1 MISQTRDVAR
11 TRQLFERL
19 ADVQGLLRLPD
30 VAITVYGPEAR
41 PLGWVGRPATLPI
54 GRITGSDALFLAESS
69 LGLRLTRVAPV
80 DDLQDSGRRV
90 ATLVAEAPLPRTSR
104 PPQDPTSFVIETSVV
119 PVPLRLGFE
128 AAGAAGVDGAI
139 VVEGPGGDPLAVVDV
154 PADDIGAARAQR
166 RRSLLALELAVLGA
180 VLLLLTGPLL
190 DWRRITRRVRGH
202 VALTLAILG
211 LLVAARVIG
220 VARGADVRHRDA
232 APRGR

>member
-1 MISQTRDVAR
+1 M
-11 TRQLFERL
+11 
-19 ADVQGLLRLPD
+19 
-30 VAITVYGPEAR
+30 
-41 PLGWVGRPATLPI
+41 
-54 GRITGSDALFLAESS
+54 
-69 LGLRLTRVAPV
+69 
-80 DDLQDSGRRV
+80 
-90 ATLVAEAPLPRTSR
+90 
-104 PPQDPTSFVIETSVV
+104 

-128 AAGAAGVDGAI
+128 AAGAAGIDGAI

-211 LLVAARVIG
+211 LLVAARVLG
-220 VARGADVRHRDA
+220 VARRAAARHREPPLLAPAETAPVTFAGGVA
-232 APRGR
+232 ADFLLTALFLAGVVGLAASSFEQWRQSRRLACARSRRPVRWP